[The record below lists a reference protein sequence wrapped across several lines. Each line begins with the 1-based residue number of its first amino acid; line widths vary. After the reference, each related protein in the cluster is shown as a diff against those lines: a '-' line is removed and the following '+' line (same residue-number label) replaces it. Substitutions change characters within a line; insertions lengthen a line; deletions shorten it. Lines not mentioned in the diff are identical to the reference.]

1 VRCPNCGER
10 DTRVVDSRDLDDSV
24 TIRRRR
30 ECNACTTRFTTYERI
45 ESARLTVLKRSGERQ
60 EFDRDKLMAGLAKAL
75 KARPVP
81 ADAAERAADQIEAT
95 LRAEGINEVPSSR
108 IGEMALD
115 RLRTLDHIAYVFF
128 ASVYESFDDL
138 EQLKRE
144 VDRLYAERVGDAPGQ
159 TSLELVPTGRRGGTG
174 TRAHGTGTARS
185 ARRR

>member
-1 VRCPNCGER
+1 MRCPSCGER

-30 ECNACTTRFTTYERI
+30 ECNACSTRFTTYERV
-45 ESARLTVLKRSGERQ
+45 ESARLTVVKRDGSRED
-60 EFDRDKLMAGLAKAL
+60 FDRDKLVAGLAKAL

-81 ADAAERAADQIEAT
+81 QGSAERAGDEIEAT

-115 RLRTLDHIAYVFF
+115 RLRQLDHIAYVFF

-144 VDRLYAERVGDAPGQ
+144 VDRLYVERLGDAPGQ
-159 TSLELVPTGRRGGTG
+159 TSLELLPPPRGAAASGRLTSGGRRTP
-174 TRAHGTGTARS
+174 
-185 ARRR
+185 RR

>member
-1 VRCPNCGER
+1 M
-10 DTRVVDSRDLDDSV
+10 

-30 ECNACTTRFTTYERI
+30 ECNACTTRFTTYERV
-45 ESARLTVLKRSGERQ
+45 ESARLAVIKRSGDRE
-60 EFDRDKLMAGLAKAL
+60 EFDRDKLVAGLGKAL
-75 KARPVP
+75 KGRPVP
-81 ADAAERAADQIEAT
+81 AGSAERAADEIEAA
-95 LRAEGINEVPSSR
+95 LRAEGINDVPSSR

-159 TSLELVPTGRRGGTG
+159 TSLELVPRPRGAAVPARGNNSGRRI
-174 TRAHGTGTARS
+174 TRR
-185 ARRR
+185 